1 MNVGIKGFGAYA
13 PERVVDNAYF
23 EGFLDT
29 SDEWISKMTG
39 IKERRW
45 SRDDQDTSDL
55 AYEASKKAI
64 EDAGIKPNDIDMIIV
79 ATATG
84 DMPFPSVA
92 NILQE
97 KLGTGKVPT
106 MDQLAACSGFMYSM
120 ITAKQYV
127 QSGDYKNILV
137 AGADKLSK
145 ITDLTD
151 RSTAVLF
158 GDGAG
163 AVVIGEVSEGRGIIS
178 YEIGSDGS
186 GGKYLY
192 LNKETGKL
200 VMNGREVFKF
210 AVRIM
215 GEASTRVV
223 EKAGLESDDIDMF
236 IPHQAN
242 IRIMESARERLGIE
256 REKMSVSVNRFGNTS
271 AASIPLS
278 IQQELEN
285 GRIKDDDTLVLVG
298 FGGGLTWGAMVIK
311 WGK

>member
-13 PERVVDNAYF
+13 PEKVVDNAYF
-23 EGFLDT
+23 ESFLET

-45 SRDDQDTSDL
+45 ASEDQDTSDL
-55 AYEASKKAI
+55 AFEASKKAI
-64 EDAGIKPNDIDMIIV
+64 EDAGITPADIDMIIV

-92 NILQE
+92 NLLQE
-97 KLGTGKVPT
+97 KLGTRKVPT

-137 AGADKLSK
+137 VGADKLSK

-178 YEIGSDGS
+178 YEMGSDGN

-192 LNKETGKL
+192 LNKDTGKL

-223 EKAGLESDDIDMF
+223 DKAGLQSDDIDMF

-278 IQQELEN
+278 ISQELEN

>member
-13 PERVVDNAYF
+13 PEKVVDNAYF
-23 EGFLDT
+23 ESFLET

-45 SRDDQDTSDL
+45 ASEDQDTSDL
-55 AYEASKKAI
+55 AFEASKKAI
-64 EDAGIKPNDIDMIIV
+64 EDAGITPADIDMIIV

-92 NILQE
+92 NMLQE
-97 KLGTGKVPT
+97 KLGTRKVPT

-137 AGADKLSK
+137 VGADKLSK

-178 YEIGSDGS
+178 YEMGSDGN

-192 LNKETGKL
+192 LNKDTGKL

-223 EKAGLESDDIDMF
+223 DKAGLQSDDIDKF

-278 IQQELEN
+278 ISQELEN

>member
-127 QSGDYKNILV
+127 QSEDYKNILV
-137 AGADKLSK
+137 VGADKLSK

-178 YEIGSDGS
+178 YEMGSDGS

-285 GRIKDDDTLVLVG
+285 ERIKDDDTLVLVG